1 MVFSMTS
8 CLDVEPQSEIT
19 DAGYWKEEGQF
30 SSANTGLQAMF
41 RDRTFNLYLW
51 GEMRTN
57 LYGGSSFSGE
67 AGKSS
72 HQQLWRLLRT
82 YQPAQPD
89 DCQG

>member
-41 RDRTFNLYLW
+41 RDQSFNLYLW
-51 GEMRTN
+51 GEMR
-57 LYGGSSFSGE
+57 
-67 AGKSS
+67 
-72 HQQLWRLLRT
+72 
-82 YQPAQPD
+82 
-89 DCQG
+89 